1 MWNTPL
7 TVRSVATWDHVLEKL
22 QSGADLM
29 TPGLTSWHSE
39 IKAGD
44 ITAIVLEDKVP
55 VAVGVAAFDVGRLVQ
70 SRGGKGK
77 AVYLVHCHH
86 DELWALGNK
95 MDPPSQPPNDPTVEV
110 LETSTQQLSLDEMDK
125 IDGDK
130 STEKGNEESPPAE
143 EITQP
148 EEKISPE
155 PSTAGTCLPCLP

>member
-7 TVRSVATWDHVLEKL
+7 TVRSVATWNHVLEKL

-29 TPGLTSWHSE
+29 TPGLTSWDSE

-44 ITAIVLEDKVP
+44 ITAIALEDNVP
-55 VAVGVAAFDVGRLVQ
+55 VAVGVAAFDIGRLVQ

-95 MDPPSQPPNDPTVEV
+95 MDPPSQPTNDPTVEV
-110 LETSTQQLSLDEMDK
+110 LQTSTQQLSLDESDK
-125 IDGDK
+125 ADGNEA
-130 STEKGNEESPPAE
+130 TEQPTEESPPAE
-143 EITQP
+143 EINKSD
-148 EEKISPE
+148 EKISPE
-155 PSTAGTCLPCLP
+155 PSTAGTNLPCLP

>member
-7 TVRSVATWDHVLEKL
+7 TVRSVATWNHVLEKL

-44 ITAIVLEDKVP
+44 ITAIALEDKVP

-77 AVYLVHCHH
+77 AIYLVHCHH

-95 MDPPSQPPNDPTVEV
+95 MDPPSQPTKDPLVEV
-110 LETSTQQLSLDEMDK
+110 LLTSTQQLSLDESEK
-125 IDGDK
+125 VDGD
-130 STEKGNEESPPAE
+130 EAAERAAEELPPAE
-143 EITQP
+143 EINQS
-148 EEKISPE
+148 EEKIATE
-155 PSTAGTCLPCLP
+155 PSTAGTCLPCLL